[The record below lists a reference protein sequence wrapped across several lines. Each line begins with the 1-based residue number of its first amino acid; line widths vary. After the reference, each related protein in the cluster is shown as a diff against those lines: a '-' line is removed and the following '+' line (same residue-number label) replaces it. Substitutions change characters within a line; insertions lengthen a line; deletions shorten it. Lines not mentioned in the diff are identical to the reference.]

1 MRGVRNSLMG
11 LMVGIVLAGNIHAQ
25 DKSAAFN
32 QTFLT
37 NGTVAFNLEAR
48 SEPTIQLGSSTRL
61 TGLFV
66 DFSQP
71 SQTWA
76 MLNPPGPDQEPP
88 LAIAPSLLPVEMP
101 RSLSDPAI
109 DHEAHFVLLRLSFP

>member
-1 MRGVRNSLMG
+1 MG
-11 LMVGIVLAGNIHAQ
+11 LMVGVVLAGNLHAQ
-25 DKSAAFN
+25 DKSASSK

-37 NGTVAFNLEAR
+37 NGIVAFNFEAR
-48 SEPTIQLGSSTRL
+48 SEPTIQLGSSTLL

-76 MLNPPGPDQEPP
+76 MLNPPGPVQEPP
-88 LAIAPSLLPVEMP
+88 PALAPSLPPIEVP
-101 RSLSDPAI
+101 PSLDDPANVRG
-109 DHEAHFVLLRLSFP
+109 ANFVLLRLSFP